1 MPLAVKPLP
10 HAYADAGEE
19 EILTAEARLAQ
30 FVRAEIDR
38 ALRDVD
44 RRKRLA
50 EMDLA
55 RHARRATHRIETTG
69 HRLERSLRRAP
80 LPVVPVAIGAAII
93 AGAWFF
99 SRRN

>member
-55 RHARRATHRIETTG
+55 RQ
-69 HRLERSLRRAP
+69 P
-80 LPVVPVAIGAAII
+80 IG
-93 AGAWFF
+93 
-99 SRRN
+99 SRRPVIASSDRCVARPYLFYLLLSVP